1 MLNNLNDIALF
12 VAVVKARSFRKA
24 AESLDMPTSTLS
36 RRISHLEKSIS
47 IRLLHRT
54 TRQVELTE
62 LGRSY
67 FERCQ
72 HIIEQAQN
80 AHEELSQ
87 AAESPSGLL
96 RLSMV
101 EEYAA
106 DYIVPHLAEFRALH
120 PGIRFEFDINTR
132 RANLVSDSVDIAF
145 RMGQVTD
152 SGLIARKLSTFKM
165 GLYASADYLKQA
177 PKLKTPN
184 DLSAHQCL
192 QLSNIDWT
200 LNKATQ
206 RVVHKFKTP
215 NYSANSM
222 SLLKQCVLQDIGI
235 AMLSDAM
242 MREDLAHGTVIRVL
256 PDWCPNEVPVYAL
269 TETRLLPAK
278 TRTFLEFIAQQHHA
292 NSLESTNIKLKRALK
307 RNDRKIVDG

>member
-12 VAVVKARSFRKA
+12 VAVVKAKSFRKA

-62 LGRSY
+62 LGRTY

-80 AHEELSQ
+80 AHEELSN
-87 AAESPSGLL
+87 AAESPTGLL

-101 EEYAA
+101 EEFAA
-106 DYIVPHLAEFRALH
+106 DYIVPYLLEFRRLH

-145 RMGQVTD
+145 RMGQVSD

-165 GLYASADYLKQA
+165 GLYASNAYMKHA
-177 PKLKTPN
+177 PKLKTP
-184 DLSAHQCL
+184 DDFSAHQCL
-192 QLSNIDWT
+192 QLSNLDWT
-200 LNKATQ
+200 LIKSTQ
-206 RVVHKFKTP
+206 RMIYKFKAA
-215 NYSANSM
+215 NFSANSM
-222 SLLKQCVLQDIGI
+222 TLLKQCVMKDMGI
-235 AMLSDAM
+235 AVLSDTM
-242 MREDLAHGTVIRVL
+242 MLEDINYGKAIRVL
-256 PDWCPNEVPVYAL
+256 PDWRPPEVPVYAL

-278 TRTFLEFIAQQHHA
+278 TRVFLEFIAQKL
-292 NSLESTNIKLKRALK
+292 NSTLFNPHKMQAK
-307 RNDRKIVDG
+307 